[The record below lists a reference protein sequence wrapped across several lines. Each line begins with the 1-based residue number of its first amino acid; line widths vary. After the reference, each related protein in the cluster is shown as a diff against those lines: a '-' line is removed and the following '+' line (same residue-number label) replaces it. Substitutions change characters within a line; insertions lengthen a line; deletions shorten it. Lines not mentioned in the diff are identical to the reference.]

1 MALTQIS
8 TNGIKDATIAT
19 ADIADDAVTSAKIA
33 DDAITSALIADDAIV
48 AAAIADNAVVTA
60 AINADAVTGA
70 KIADDAVGAEHIE
83 VLDAALQF
91 GDSVKAQFGGSND
104 LELYHDGSNS
114 YIDNHQG
121 DLFIRGEDDNIIL
134 QAVDGENSI
143 KCNPNGSVHLYYD
156 NVDKFSTTSDGVGIT
171 GTGTNTVEI
180 NGTGNHELYSY
191 HDASGAGWATGS
203 GGSFGELVYLNEANS
218 VVAIY
223 AAGETCAKFLGNGA
237 VELRYDNVK
246 KLETA
251 STGVQIT
258 GYLGFES
265 TGKVIHL
272 ADSREVVFGTGEDL
286 KIYHD
291 GNNSK
296 ITDSGTGILAIGG
309 SAVYIEGA
317 DHGETMAKFTDDG
330 ACEFYHDNSKKFETT
345 GDGAKL
351 TSGSH
356 LDFHDSSYIRMGDGS
371 DLKFYSDGSN
381 GILEGG
387 GTGANAPILINA
399 NTVRLQTQSG
409 GEKYVDCQENGAVEL
424 YYNNVKKFETYS
436 SGAGLFGFLKLGLEN
451 GAAYKSRIG
460 VADIVNQGS
469 SYATLVSTGLGGLA
483 FIMAYNDSGGN
494 QYTALVAWRSGSHSV
509 IHESDNTGLSVDY
522 QTDGSA
528 LQIKTASGTISGSCT
543 YLISA

>member
-19 ADIADDAVTSAKIA
+19 ADIADDAVTADKLANSINTEITANTAKTTNATHTGEVTGSGALTIANDAVTSAK
-33 DDAITSALIADDAIV
+33 
-48 AAAIADNAVVTA
+48 IADNAVVTA
-60 AINADAVTGA
+60 ALNADAVTGA
-70 KIADDAVGAEHIE
+70 KIADDAIDSEHIADGSIDTAHIAADQITGAKIADDAIGSEHIE
-83 VLDAALQF
+83 VLDSHLQLA
-91 GDSVKAQFGGSND
+91 DSSIIKLGTGADAFIW
-104 LELYHDGSNS
+104 HDGSDFYLRN
-114 YIDNHQG
+114 YTG
-121 DLFIRGEDDNIIL
+121 NIVIE
-134 QAVDGENSI
+134 AKSNE
-143 KCNPNGSVHLYYD
+143 
-156 NVDKFSTTSDGVGIT
+156 VGIK
-171 GTGTNTVEI
+171 VI
-180 NGTGNHELYSY
+180 P
-191 HDASGAGWATGS
+191 D
-203 GGSFGELVYLNEANS
+203 
-218 VVAIY
+218 
-223 AAGETCAKFLGNGA
+223 GA

-424 YYNNVKKFETYS
+424 YHNNAKKFETES
-436 SGAGLFGFLKLGLEN
+436 WGATVTGSVIVSGDIKAQSDSGKIMSGAG
-451 GAAYKSRIG
+451 
-460 VADIVNQGS
+460 D
-469 SYATLVSTGLGGLA
+469 
-483 FIMAYNDSGGN
+483 D
-494 QYTALVAWRSGSHSV
+494 
-509 IHESDNTGLSVDY
+509 
-522 QTDGSA
+522 
-528 LQIKTASGTISGSCT
+528 LQIYHDGPHGYI
-543 YLISA
+543 